1 MTTMTARSCCHCGK
15 ARPIKSF
22 QQFNGH
28 PSGWCREC
36 RTQKERERRA
46 ARGVPVKKLSRIDGG
61 NKLCMACEEMV
72 SLAYF
77 SPSRRGLGGVGA
89 YCRSCVS
96 TRYSK
101 TPASA
106 RATERYRTLNR
117 ARWLGLHRLHQFK
130 RRMAMVATS
139 DGTVTDEFL
148 AALYARTVC
157 AYCDEDVEADD
168 RTADHVIPLSRGGAH
183 SASNLVVACFMCNST
198 KSDRTDIEFIGRS
211 IL

>member
-1 MTTMTARSCCHCGK
+1 
-15 ARPIKSF
+15 
-22 QQFNGH
+22 
-28 PSGWCREC
+28 
-36 RTQKERERRA
+36 
-46 ARGVPVKKLSRIDGG
+46 
-61 NKLCMACEEMV
+61 
-72 SLAYF
+72 
-77 SPSRRGLGGVGA
+77 
-89 YCRSCVS
+89 
-96 TRYSK
+96 
-101 TPASA
+101 
-106 RATERYRTLNR
+106 
-117 ARWLGLHRLHQFK
+117 
-130 RRMAMVATS
+130 MAMVATS